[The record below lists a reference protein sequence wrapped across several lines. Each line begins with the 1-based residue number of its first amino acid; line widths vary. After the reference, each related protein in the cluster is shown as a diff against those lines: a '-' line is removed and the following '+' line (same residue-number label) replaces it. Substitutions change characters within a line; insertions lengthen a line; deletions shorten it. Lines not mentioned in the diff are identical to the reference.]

1 MISRYQDITD
11 KLSSLDVYADKDLMK
26 NLNQELTRL
35 EPIVKLFQKY
45 LQLEQMIKDAKAL
58 LDDND
63 KEMQQ
68 IAQEEVDQHTKD
80 ILEIENK
87 IILATVEKDPNDS
100 RDVYMEIRAG
110 TGGEEAAIFADCIK
124 CIQNIQKINGK
135 LKL

>member
-1 MISRYQDITD
+1 
-11 KLSSLDVYADKDLMK
+11 MK

-68 IAQEEVDQHTKD
+68 IAQEEVRPTYKRYFR
-80 ILEIENK
+80 N
-87 IILATVEKDPNDS
+87 
-100 RDVYMEIRAG
+100 
-110 TGGEEAAIFADCIK
+110 
-124 CIQNIQKINGK
+124 
-135 LKL
+135 